1 MLCFMACNF
10 FCLVQDLYICLC
22 ETSHVYGQIVFFVLE
37 SDKNNLACCCLCEK
51 SHVGVCSV
59 CCLHAVGVWSN

>member
-10 FCLVQDLYICLC
+10 FVRFIKDLYICLC
-22 ETSHVYGQIVFFVLE
+22 ETSMVWTNYIFLMSE

-51 SHVGVCSV
+51 SHVGVWSV
-59 CCLHAVGVWSN
+59 